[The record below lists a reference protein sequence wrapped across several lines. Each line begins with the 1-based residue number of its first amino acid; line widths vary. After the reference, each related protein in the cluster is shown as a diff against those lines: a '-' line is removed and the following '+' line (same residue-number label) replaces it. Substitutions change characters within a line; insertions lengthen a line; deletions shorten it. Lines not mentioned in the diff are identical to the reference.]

1 MESSPSIDLDVIN
14 MFNSKFDDK
23 YKNVRRPV
31 IVNGLR
37 EIIPYK
43 QKLSQKINSDM
54 TTTQG
59 PPIKKE
65 DKPPMKTSISEEEII
80 IPIGEET
87 IEPEEQVKD
96 EESVE
101 PTL

>member
-1 MESSPSIDLDVIN
+1 
-14 MFNSKFDDK
+14 MFNSKFEDK
-23 YKNVRRPV
+23 YKNVRKPV

-43 QKLSQKINSDM
+43 QKLSQKINNDSA
-54 TTTQG
+54 TATSQG